1 MKGNSRLLAGVLE
14 KTRYF
19 CEDVLKDI
27 TVKSKN
33 RKRLVVLF
41 EFLKNRIL
49 VSCFIYII
57 IFNVILLYNIAS
69 NFIKNGKKSLSTRQI
84 PIHSRKEV

>member
-57 IFNVILLYNIAS
+57 IFNLVYKIIFDYF
-69 NFIKNGKKSLSTRQI
+69 NFSFK
-84 PIHSRKEV
+84 